1 MLVVND
7 DDSYHHFATSNF
19 QKILTFLVEI
29 AFFSGVFV
37 AAAMH
42 LTSPDC
48 DRCPVVSLYT

>member
-1 MLVVND
+1 VVND